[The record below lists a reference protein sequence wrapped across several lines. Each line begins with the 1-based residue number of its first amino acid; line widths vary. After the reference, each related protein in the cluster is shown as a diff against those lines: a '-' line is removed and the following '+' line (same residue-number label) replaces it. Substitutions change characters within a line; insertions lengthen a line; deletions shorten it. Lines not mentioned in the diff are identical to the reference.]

1 MIGFHDLYLEYLN
14 EIRLRH
20 DRKTY
25 LEKKALGRRA
35 FEAWGYVDVME
46 VNPSMVQRLLA
57 DRAEKV
63 SKNAFNKDRKNFLAF
78 FNWIKKMKGIDHNP
92 VLSVERLAVER
103 RPQPVPSEEDVVRL
117 LVAADRHGRNLIVA
131 CCTTGGRRS
140 EIFRWKWHE
149 DINFEKRMVRLG
161 TRKTRSGEM
170 RYRWIRM
177 NDMLYKAL
185 RDEWTTRLP
194 QSDYVFQNRDPRH
207 PRYGDRYTTR
217 RKFMKGLCDKA
228 GIEPFGFH
236 ALRRFFGSLL
246 ADKYKESVPVIQ
258 KLLGHASP
266 TTTERYIFN
275 ISEDVKKAVDQINL
289 KGFTHDIYTQKEEIS
304 GK

>member
-1 MIGFHDLYLEYLN
+1 MPYKEGRRWRATVMVGGRRRTRAFRTKAEAKDWEGKQRKEMREAVTTPMIGFHDLYLEYLN

-117 LVAADRHGRNLIVA
+117 LV
-131 CCTTGGRRS
+131 
-140 EIFRWKWHE
+140 
-149 DINFEKRMVRLG
+149 
-161 TRKTRSGEM
+161 
-170 RYRWIRM
+170 
-177 NDMLYKAL
+177 
-185 RDEWTTRLP
+185 
-194 QSDYVFQNRDPRH
+194 
-207 PRYGDRYTTR
+207 
-217 RKFMKGLCDKA
+217 
-228 GIEPFGFH
+228 
-236 ALRRFFGSLL
+236 
-246 ADKYKESVPVIQ
+246 
-258 KLLGHASP
+258 
-266 TTTERYIFN
+266 
-275 ISEDVKKAVDQINL
+275 
-289 KGFTHDIYTQKEEIS
+289 
-304 GK
+304 